1 MTPQQENEFRIQAQ
15 SDLNK
20 TELSQDEQVSTNI
33 EGKSENLKEEN
44 KS

>member
-15 SDLNK
+15 CDLNK
-20 TELSQDEQVSTNI
+20 AELSQDEQVSTNI
-33 EGKSENLKEEN
+33 EGKSENHKEEN